1 MDSKEASKSY
11 PVNPR
16 GNDKDELKKPEREQ
30 KPAIKKKGRYLLAFR
45 HNRSFE
51 LHIGRDVYAFG
62 PNQAMEVPER
72 VVKHRDFAESPVR
85 ELFTVREV

>member
-1 MDSKEASKSY
+1 M
-11 PVNPR
+11 
-16 GNDKDELKKPEREQ
+16 PER
-30 KPAIKKKGRYLLAFR
+30 KPAPRKAGKYLLIFR

-72 VVKHRDFAESPVR
+72 VVKHPDFAESPVR
-85 ELFTVREV
+85 ELFNVREV